1 MARSVPLAEGRK
13 SFLHVCTLG
22 ILPGGAYSTQ
32 GWLQDSLKVKRGKAS
47 VKAIRRLTTTF
58 GKQTSAFRGEPS
70 IYHQRMF
77 EAMLFYLQ
85 CCCILNHCGNLT
97 QYGVNATT
105 QSPSCVYTD
114 DLSKNLFDYTAP
126 NTKSRD
132 KCLSRICI
140 ESCGVKQMFPDRHEI
155 ESMPT
160 KEGATGTFHGHITTN
175 NKTKQ

>member
-1 MARSVPLAEGRK
+1 
-13 SFLHVCTLG
+13 
-22 ILPGGAYSTQ
+22 
-32 GWLQDSLKVKRGKAS
+32 
-47 VKAIRRLTTTF
+47 
-58 GKQTSAFRGEPS
+58 
-70 IYHQRMF
+70 
-77 EAMLFYLQ
+77 MLFYLQ

-175 NKTKQ
+175 NKTKQWFSGHINKLPLYLFIWSLEIHVLWYLEGDCPAIKTNKHTFISFPEKITVSKFEKQKHSLIY